1 MKKYVFL
8 LKRATK
14 SEVEIK
20 AENKNE
26 AFNILMNLVT
36 KEDKKVFNEIDPDK
50 QILRIKLEEIIEENA
65 EGIEEKN
72 EYKRDEELVKTIEEL
87 DENEDDFMEKYK
99 KFIE

>member
-14 SEVEIK
+14 SEIEIK

-26 AFNILMNLVT
+26 AFNIFMNLVT
-36 KEDKKVFNEIDPDK
+36 NEDKKVFNEIDPDK
-50 QILRIKLEEIIEENA
+50 QILRIKLKEIIEENA
-65 EGIEEKN
+65 DGIEEKN

>member
-20 AENKNE
+20 VENKNE

-50 QILRIKLEEIIEENA
+50 QILRIKLKEIIEEN
-65 EGIEEKN
+65 ENGIEEKN
-72 EYKRDEELVKTIEEL
+72 EYKSHESNARTPFVKI
-87 DENEDDFMEKYK
+87 
-99 KFIE
+99 

>member
-14 SEVEIK
+14 SEIEIK

-26 AFNILMNLVT
+26 AFNIFMNLVT

-50 QILRIKLEEIIEENA
+50 QILRIKLKEIIEENA
-65 EGIEEKN
+65 DGIEEKN

>member
-50 QILRIKLEEIIEENA
+50 QILRIKLKEIIEENA
-65 EGIEEKN
+65 DGIEEKN